1 MSKSLII
8 ALSLSLL
15 ILSGCSQAEQEQASE
30 EVVDVLQL
38 EEDIQDEDTSDTQEM
53 ESSEESEMSE
63 EENAMEA
70 SSEAEYVAYSENAL
84 QEYQGKNKV
93 IFFHAAWCT
102 TCRALDAELSEN
114 ISQLPE
120 GTVVMKADYDSETD
134 LRQKYGVN
142 LQHTL
147 VFVDDEGNQ
156 TKNNLIGA
164 NLEGLKAAL

>member
-15 ILSGCSQAEQEQASE
+15 ILSGCSQSEQEQASE

-38 EEDIQDEDTSDTQEM
+38 EEDIQPEEAEASQEI
-53 ESSEESEMSE
+53 ENSEEV
-63 EENAMEA
+63 NL
-70 SSEAEYVAYSENAL
+70 SEAQYVAYSESSL
-84 QEYQGKNKV
+84 QDYQGQNKV

-120 GTVVMKADYDSETD
+120 GTVVMKADYDSEAD

-156 TKNNLIGA
+156 TKDNLIGA
-164 NLEGLKAAL
+164 NLGQLKAAL

>member
-1 MSKSLII
+1 MSKNLII
-8 ALSLSLL
+8 TLSLSLL
-15 ILSGCSQAEQEQASE
+15 VLSGCSQAEQEQASQ

-38 EEDIQDEDTSDTQEM
+38 EEDIQPEQTEDTQEI
-53 ESSEESEMSE
+53 ENSEDEKL
-63 EENAMEA
+63 
-70 SSEAEYVAYSENAL
+70 SEAQYVAYSEDAL
-84 QEYQGKNKV
+84 QEYQGQNKI

-102 TCRALDAELSEN
+102 TCRALNAELEESISE
-114 ISQLPE
+114 LPA
-120 GTVVMKADYDSETD
+120 GTVVLKADYDSETD

>member
-1 MSKSLII
+1 MYTYNLFKYSNCCSASDNNKDTYYFLINP
-8 ALSLSLL
+8 
-15 ILSGCSQAEQEQASE
+15 
-30 EVVDVLQL
+30 
-38 EEDIQDEDTSDTQEM
+38 DEDEKL
-53 ESSEESEMSE
+53 
-63 EENAMEA
+63 
-70 SSEAEYVAYSENAL
+70 SEAQYVAYSESSL
-84 QEYQGKNKV
+84 QDYQGQNKV

-120 GTVVMKADYDSETD
+120 GTVVLKADYDSETD

-147 VFVDDEGNQ
+147 VFIDDEGNQ

-164 NLEGLKAAL
+164 NLDGLKAAL